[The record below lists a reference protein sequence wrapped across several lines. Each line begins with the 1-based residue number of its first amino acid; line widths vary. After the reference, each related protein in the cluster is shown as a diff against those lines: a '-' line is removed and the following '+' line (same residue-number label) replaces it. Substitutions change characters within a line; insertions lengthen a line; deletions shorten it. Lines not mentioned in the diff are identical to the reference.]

1 MADMPQVGQGKVLP
15 PLNSMTMSTRFSV
28 SEKRASV
35 ISQGAARP
43 RVAERRDMVVVTG
56 VSFGRCL
63 NVAICVLIIKSFRRP
78 GMDAGIKTDS
88 RSSHLHKRCH
98 RKKIAQLPVL
108 SSFFYVQGI
117 ERADRHIC
125 RRLGCPGAF
134 SPAAAALSRRLYTE
148 NCCLIFHT
156 PCSCATKRTFET
168 YGALNDR

>member
-98 RKKIAQLPVL
+98 RKKMPNCLFCHHFFMCRELKGLTAISAADLDVRGLFPLLQL
-108 SSFFYVQGI
+108 
-117 ERADRHIC
+117 H
-125 RRLGCPGAF
+125 
-134 SPAAAALSRRLYTE
+134 
-148 NCCLIFHT
+148 
-156 PCSCATKRTFET
+156 
-168 YGALNDR
+168 